1 MLLTPV
7 ERQEDGS
14 NFKTSLDYKARP
26 YFKQVKGW
34 GDGSVIKIVQEAED
48 LGFDVENLPKKCWVW

>member
-34 GDGSVIKIVQEAED
+34 GDGEVVKELASLWASMRAYGQLV
-48 LGFDVENLPKKCWVW
+48 